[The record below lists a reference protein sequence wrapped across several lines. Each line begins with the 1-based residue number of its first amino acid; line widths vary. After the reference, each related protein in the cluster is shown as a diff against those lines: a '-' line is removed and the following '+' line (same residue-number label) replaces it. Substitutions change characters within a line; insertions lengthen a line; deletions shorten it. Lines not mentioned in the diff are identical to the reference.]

1 MKITLIFLSI
11 LLILLAP
18 FYGQIT
24 LNLTNILDASSMEYQ
39 VFWELRLP
47 RVAVAFFSGALL
59 GLGGLLFQS
68 LFKNPMGTP
77 YTLGV
82 ASGSTLGAAFA
93 IVFGWGA
100 LVSLF
105 GFFGAIFT
113 VFILFTLTAKLKSFE
128 SNSLLLVGIAL
139 SFFYNA
145 VLMILFYISDESQS
159 FEIVRF
165 TMGSLDVAGWSQTLL
180 IGTTSIM
187 LLLLAYRY
195 KYALRLL
202 LTSNDNAFL
211 KGLEVKKTNLIL
223 LMGVSVV
230 VGICVSITGPI
241 GFVGLIIPHM
251 VKILY
256 KKSADRLLLPT
267 FFYSGI
273 FLVLCDTIS
282 RNLGTT
288 SDIPIGIITA
298 FVGGPFFIYLI
309 MRRGSVS

>member
-1 MKITLIFLSI
+1 MKILFILASLII
-11 LLILLAP
+11 LVISP
-18 FYGQIT
+18 FYGQIE
-24 LNLTNILDASSMEYQ
+24 LDISKITDNTSMEYQ
-39 VFWELRLP
+39 VFWDLRFP
-47 RVAVAFFSGALL
+47 RVVMAFFTGALL
-59 GLGGLLFQS
+59 GLSGLLFQS

-93 IVFGWGA
+93 IVFGLGA
-100 LVSLF
+100 LTSVF
-105 GFFGAIFT
+105 GFLGAIGT
-113 VFILFTLTAKLKSFE
+113 VVILFSITARLKSFE

-165 TMGSLDVAGWSQTLL
+165 TMGSLDVVGWQETTL
-180 IGTTSIM
+180 ITVFAI
-187 LLLLAYRY
+187 LLFIIAFRYRY
-195 KYALRLL
+195 DLRVL

-211 KGLEVKKTNLIL
+211 KGIEVKKVNIIL
-223 LMGVSVV
+223 LFSVSVA

-241 GFVGLIIPHM
+241 GFVGLIIPHV
-251 VKILY
+251 VKMLY
-256 KKSADRLLLPT
+256 KRSADRLLLPT
-267 FFYSGI
+267 FLYSGI
-273 FLVLCDTIS
+273 FLVLSDFIS
-282 RNLGTT
+282 RNLGST

-309 MRRGSVS
+309 MYRGK

>member
-1 MKITLIFLSI
+1 MKILFTLASLCI
-11 LLILLAP
+11 LIIAP
-18 FYGQIT
+18 FYGQIDIDT
-24 LNLTNILDASSMEYQ
+24 AKIIDPQSMEYQ
-39 VFWELRLP
+39 VFWELRFP
-47 RVAVAFFSGALL
+47 RVVVAFFTGGLL
-59 GLGGLLFQS
+59 GLSGLLFQS

-93 IVFGWGA
+93 IVFGLGA
-100 LVSLF
+100 LTSLF
-105 GFFGAIFT
+105 GFLGAIIT
-113 VFILFTLTAKLKSFE
+113 VFILFTVTARLQSFE

-165 TMGSLDVAGWSQTLL
+165 TMGSLDVVGWSETLL
-180 IGTTSIM
+180 ITLSA
-187 LLLLAYRY
+187 LLLLSLSLKY
-195 KYALRLL
+195 KYELRLL

-211 KGLEVKKTNLIL
+211 KGIEVKKVNIVL
-223 LMGVSVV
+223 LFSVSVA
-230 VGICVSITGPI
+230 VGVCVSITGPI

-251 VKILY
+251 VKMLY
-256 KKSADRLLLPT
+256 RQSADRLLLPT
-267 FFYSGI
+267 FLYAGV
-273 FLVLCDTIS
+273 FLVLSDFIS

-309 MRRGSVS
+309 MQRGR